1 MKTLQGSRLGLL
13 HHLAALCP
21 LLVTLG
27 KQVKLHAFI
36 NQCACD
42 LPAGLERG

>member
-1 MKTLQGSRLGLL
+1 MKTLQGSWLHLL